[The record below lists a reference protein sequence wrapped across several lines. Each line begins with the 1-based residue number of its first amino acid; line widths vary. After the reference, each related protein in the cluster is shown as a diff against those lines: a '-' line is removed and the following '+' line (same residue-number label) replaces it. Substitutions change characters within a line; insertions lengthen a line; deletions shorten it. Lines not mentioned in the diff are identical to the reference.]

1 VPPSRE
7 EERDRRSGATARPR
21 VTGGW
26 RRTLAEALCL
36 LVVAL
41 IVLWQL
47 RWRGFT
53 GMADNG
59 DWPRLM
65 NQAGLSF
72 APRDQVTF
80 GNRLVR
86 LLPRAAEAG
95 DWRQYPTSA
104 APFVR
109 TGVKADS
116 AAGGHGR
123 FDLGVL
129 GLGYL
134 AVFLACVY
142 GLLRTTRR
150 LALVP
155 RVLAVVVG
163 GLLVTDYAFTAYF
176 HSLYSEPVAILATLA
191 TIGAALGWASTPGSL
206 RWVALTCLFLIIA
219 VTAKAQYAPTGG
231 VVALGIFGVGAL
243 ALYRRQWRR
252 GVAATLA
259 AVLVLGAGA
268 AELSLQPDRLTG
280 YNTWDETYVE
290 LVPYARTPSA
300 ALKELGLDPR
310 LAVFAGLNAYQPR
323 TPLHD
328 RALAKA
334 YPHPLPTRGALLTYW
349 VKHPD
354 QTADLMW
361 RGRPA
366 FGEWRP
372 QYIANITTQPHYP
385 RPTLVSGAAA
395 WSGTVR
401 ALGSGALP
409 IVVLVLLAG
418 LVAPTVALRRQRR
431 ALRVQHALVV
441 IPALSVAAS
450 SQYVAVLL
458 GDGRYE
464 LVKHLLLF
472 DLLWASTAVGLVVW
486 ATASLVARLPR
497 RRPKPAR
504 LRSTTAS
511 RPVA

>member
-1 VPPSRE
+1 MSLSRE
-7 EERDRRSGATARPR
+7 QERDHRSGATARPR

-59 DWPRLM
+59 DWRRLM
-65 NQAGLSF
+65 NQVGLGF
-72 APRDQVTF
+72 ARGEQLTF

-86 LLPRAAEAG
+86 LLSHTAQAG
-95 DWRQYPTSA
+95 GWRLYPTSA

-109 TGVKADS
+109 ALVKADS
-116 AAGGHGR
+116 AAGGHGP
-123 FDLGVL
+123 FDIGVL

-134 AVFLACVY
+134 AIFLACVY

-155 RVLAVVVG
+155 HVLAVVVG

-176 HSLYSEPVAILATLA
+176 HSLYSEPAAILATLA
-191 TIGAALGWASTPGSL
+191 TIGAALGWAGTPRSL
-206 RWVALTCLFLIIA
+206 RWMALTCLFLIIT
-219 VTAKAQYAPTGG
+219 VTAKAQYAPTG
-231 VVALGIFGVGAL
+231 VIVALGIFGVGAL

-252 GVAATLA
+252 GIATSLA

-268 AELSLQPDRLTG
+268 AELSLQPDRLTR

-290 LVPYARTPSA
+290 LVPYARQPAT

-310 LAVFAGLNAYQPR
+310 LAVFARRSAYQPR

-328 RALAKA
+328 RALAKE
-334 YPHPLPTRGALLTYW
+334 YPNPLPTRRALLAYW
-349 VKHPD
+349 VKHPA
-354 QTADLMW
+354 QSADLMW

-372 QYIANITTQPHYP
+372 QYIANITTQPHFP

-409 IVVLVLLAG
+409 LVVLVLLAG
-418 LVAPTVALRRQRR
+418 IVAPMVALRRQRR
-431 ALRVQHALVV
+431 ASRMQHALVV

-472 DLLWASTAVGLVVW
+472 DLLWASTAVGLIVW
-486 ATASLVARLPR
+486 AAASLVAR
-497 RRPKPAR
+497 PADPSG
-504 LRSTTAS
+504 LG
-511 RPVA
+511 